1 MFPLSFNTYP
11 PNKYLLEAF
20 HNMWA
25 MSCVTFL
32 KSNKFWSSSG
42 SSVSQETSKSCLS
55 AYICETP
62 SWEFCRHQPQ
72 STTTLNPLPSPLI
85 AYILPLIPYILPLSL
100 IHFLNPEDSVK
111 DIVPWTTFLVSEVC
125 VFWQGVKI
133 CEGGVPYFSLF
144 SHLFLTKSKPQN
156 NTSQGNIN

>member
-1 MFPLSFNTYP
+1 MFPLSFNTNP
-11 PNKYLLEAF
+11 LNKYLLEAF

-42 SSVSQETSKSCLS
+42 SSVSQETSKSCLLS
-55 AYICETP
+55 AYICETL
-62 SWEFCRHQPQ
+62 SWKFCRHQPQ

-85 AYILPLIPYILPLSL
+85 AYILPLSL
-100 IHFLNPEDSVK
+100 IYFLNPKDSVK

-125 VFWQGVKI
+125 VFWQGVKM
-133 CEGGVPYFSLF
+133 CEGGVPYFLLF
-144 SHLFLTKSKPQN
+144 SHLFFTKSIPQN
-156 NTSQGNIN
+156 NTSQGNID